1 MSGRSE
7 NEKTITH
14 KVQTGGEITVNLILT
29 IKLEGNQLSVSSA
42 EATPVLSRR
51 LMQDQLIE
59 QEDEDVDL
67 IVPDIQAGGLI
78 QFGKK
83 LEQEKQ

>member
-7 NEKTITH
+7 SEKTITH

-29 IKLEGNQLSVSSA
+29 IKLEGDRLSVVDA
-42 EATPVLSRR
+42 ATTPVSSKK
-51 LMQDQLIE
+51 LMRERMLQQG
-59 QEDEDVDL
+59 EDDEVDL
-67 IVPDIQAGGLI
+67 IIPDIKSNGII

-83 LEQEKQ
+83 LE

>member
-1 MSGRSE
+1 MSSRTE

-29 IKLEGNQLSVSSA
+29 IKLEDGRLSIGSA
-42 EATPVLSRR
+42 SASPVLSRK
-51 LMQDQLIE
+51 LMREQIVTQDDDDKVE
-59 QEDEDVDL
+59 L
-67 IVPDIQAGGLI
+67 IVPDIQSTGMI

-83 LEQEKQ
+83 LK